1 MAQTILV
8 RLGFPNFAASHVF
21 EYYETFMLTSVSV
34 VFLLLFDRPNFLQR
48 RKRKRKTG
56 LYGPRYSSEGTHS
69 AGNSSGRASSLDID
83 ERSAWISD
91 QESEAILG
99 KEQGAAASR
108 RGDKSGIEGSFSQI
122 MTSGSFSDS
131 QNVQRASHEGA
142 GAAAAAAI
150 GAVNSGGVGNP
161 SSFDMSAFPRM
172 MTNELASPALFFRES
187 SVSGS
192 LAHRNSLRSLKSYS
206 EDSVQEGPASGK
218 VAPIYSPFRRTGG
231 GQIDESDLINRRG
244 PNVSLQTSHTGEGT
258 ENAYQ
263 DTKTCSMTLA
273 ASSSGESL
281 DALWVDLEAAKRPCC
296 TFWLAVLLFVA
307 M

>member
-1 MAQTILV
+1 
-8 RLGFPNFAASHVF
+8 
-21 EYYETFMLTSVSV
+21 
-34 VFLLLFDRPNFLQR
+34 
-48 RKRKRKTG
+48 
-56 LYGPRYSSEGTHS
+56 
-69 AGNSSGRASSLDID
+69 
-83 ERSAWISD
+83 
-91 QESEAILG
+91 
-99 KEQGAAASR
+99 
-108 RGDKSGIEGSFSQI
+108 

-244 PNVSLQTSHTGEGT
+244 PNVSFANVTYRGRNRERISGYENVLNDVSGEFQWGKLGCIMGGPRSGKTTLLHVLAGSTAFRSKEGT
-258 ENAYQ
+258 ILFDNMT
-263 DTKTCSMTLA
+263 DTNLPPC
-273 ASSSGESL
+273 G
-281 DALWVDLEAAKRPCC
+281 DAH
-296 TFWLAVLLFVA
+296 
-307 M
+307 